1 MNHFLILQCTVKG
14 WGDYD
19 LTTYKPIAIRLG
31 ETYSFVDCANEVIYS
46 TSGYPDYYKESWK
59 IHLENIDIDND
70 GYEDEYTNG

>member
-31 ETYSFVDCANEVIYS
+31 ETYSYTDTANEVIYL
-46 TSGYPDYYKESWK
+46 TSGYPKYYTGKWK
-59 IHLENIDIDND
+59 IHLQDVDN
-70 GYEDEYTNG
+70 N